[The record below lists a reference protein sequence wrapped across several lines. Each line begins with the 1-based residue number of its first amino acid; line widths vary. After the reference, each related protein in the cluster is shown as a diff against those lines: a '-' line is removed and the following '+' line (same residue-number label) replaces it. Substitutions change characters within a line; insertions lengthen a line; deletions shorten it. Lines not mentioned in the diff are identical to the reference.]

1 MSSESTSSFPTDAMI
16 EPHQELR
23 RVAECVNN
31 EQRLERIIQEMW
43 KKAVQCYKIIKEMLI
58 LSGFDKEKVNDEVAK
73 TYNILKERD
82 LANLMRVCLSKSWKD
97 PLVKGLLEQKL
108 KEIERLV
115 HAIMELDKSARIIA
129 RHVVIDKYLL
139 GNKIR
144 ITFTLLGLIVLF
156 YLLQKQHDS
165 TEDHEG
171 DTRKEIPLQITKDAS
186 SETV

>member
-1 MSSESTSSFPTDAMI
+1 
-16 EPHQELR
+16 
-23 RVAECVNN
+23 
-31 EQRLERIIQEMW
+31 
-43 KKAVQCYKIIKEMLI
+43 
-58 LSGFDKEKVNDEVAK
+58 
-73 TYNILKERD
+73 
-82 LANLMRVCLSKSWKD
+82 
-97 PLVKGLLEQKL
+97 
-108 KEIERLV
+108 
-115 HAIMELDKSARIIA
+115 MELDKSARIIA